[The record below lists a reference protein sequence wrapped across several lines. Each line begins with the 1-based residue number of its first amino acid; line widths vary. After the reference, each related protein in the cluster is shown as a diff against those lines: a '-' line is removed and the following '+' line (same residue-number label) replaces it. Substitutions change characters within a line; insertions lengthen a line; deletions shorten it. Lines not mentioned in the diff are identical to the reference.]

1 MTIAA
6 GFTGPAER
14 DGLQNR
20 DIIFNHCRFTDH
32 NAGCVIEHNPT
43 ANFCRRVNVYL
54 EANGHLILQED
65 RQRLTPL
72 MPQPVTDT
80 VGLKRMKT
88 LQVQKWG
95 GIFIDSRVTRTYRL
109 NITGR

>member
-1 MTIAA
+1 M
-6 GFTGPAER
+6 
-14 DGLQNR
+14 
-20 DIIFNHCRFTDH
+20 
-32 NAGCVIEHNPT
+32 
-43 ANFCRRVNVYL
+43 NVYL
-54 EANGHLILQED
+54 EGNGHLILQED